1 MGNILGNVAKVSDF
15 GLDTPVPLVLQQQ
28 RVVEEEARS
37 HTVSDESI
45 VLMKEQT
52 HPE

>member
-1 MGNILGNVAKVSDF
+1 MGNILGNVAEVSDF
-15 GLDTPVPLVLQQQ
+15 GLDAPVPLVLEQQ
-28 RVVEEEARS
+28 RVVVEEAESQMVS
-37 HTVSDESI
+37 HESI